1 MTSDIIPG
9 DSLMFGALVGNL
21 PNPLTFMLNSLH
33 SVSTII
39 IMYYVVATFIIE
51 WNSGLCQD

>member
-1 MTSDIIPG
+1 
-9 DSLMFGALVGNL
+9 MFGALVGNL